1 MQSLTAHLHSSTTN
15 AAPQIDVYLASE
27 PKTDIGIII
36 LPGGGYRKLAEH
48 EGKAYAEFFQ
58 QHGISC
64 FVVNY
69 RLGPQGF
76 KHPAMLEDA
85 LAAIETMREKS
96 TELDIKKLGIMGSSA
111 GGHLAAHSI
120 TAYQTYSSPYT
131 LRADFAILC
140 YPVVSMSNE
149 FTHAGSCEHLLGST
163 ASTELKQATSP
174 ELNVSTSTPPC
185 FIWHTLEDASV
196 AVENSFLFAQA
207 LRDKGCSLEL
217 HIYAKGPHALGLK
230 SEFTWYE
237 DCLRWLKTL
246 D

>member
-1 MQSLTAHLHSSTTN
+1 MKSFYASLSSSTSN
-15 AAPQIDVYLASE
+15 AAPKIDSYLASE
-27 PKTDIGIII
+27 PKTDIGSII

-48 EGKAYAEFFQ
+48 EGRAYAEFFQ

-85 LAAIETMREKS
+85 LAAIETLREQSAK
-96 TELDIKKLGIMGSSA
+96 LGLKKLGIMGSSA
-111 GGHLAAHSI
+111 GGHLAAHTI
-120 TAYQTYSSPYT
+120 TAYQTYSSAQS

-149 FTHAGSCEHLLGST
+149 FTYVGSCEHLLGSH
-163 ASTELKQATSP
+163 ASPALRQATSP
-174 ELNVSTSTPPC
+174 ELNVSLSTPPC

-196 AVENSFLFAQA
+196 AVENSLLFAQA
-207 LRDKGCSLEL
+207 LRDNGCSLEL

-230 SEFTWYE
+230 SEFKWYE